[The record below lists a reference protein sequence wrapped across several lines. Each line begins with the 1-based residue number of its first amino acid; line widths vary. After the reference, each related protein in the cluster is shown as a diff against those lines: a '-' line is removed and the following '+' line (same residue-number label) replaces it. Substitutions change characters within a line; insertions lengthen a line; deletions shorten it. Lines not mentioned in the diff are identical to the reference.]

1 MRLLQAQAL
10 TTLQEFQK
18 QDFEG
23 LFRYF
28 VIGSQGLEDL
38 IGKSY
43 FVIGSRG
50 LEDLIG
56 KSYFVIGSR
65 GLEDLIGKSYFV
77 IGYAR
82 S

>member
-1 MRLLQAQAL
+1 M
-10 TTLQEFQK
+10 
-18 QDFEG
+18 
-23 LFRYF
+23 
-28 VIGSQGLEDL
+28 IGSQGLEDL

-56 KSYFVIGSR
+56 KSYFVIG
-65 GLEDLIGKSYFV
+65 
-77 IGYAR
+77 YAR